1 MTFNRRLKIALYA
14 LAAYALLLPPTTLP
28 PAADAQPAHAATA
41 PDTHAATAPD
51 AHAATAQDARGAAA
65 RSVEERGKFK
75 LYKYQVP
82 VGEETYEIS
91 RAGESLQLAARSELI
106 FIGDKV
112 PLTATLDARRD
123 LTPVRFE
130 IKGRTSTRS
139 DIDVSVEVEGGGVAR
154 VREGARTRSVRIE
167 ENFYPTGGLAPVSM
181 QMWLFRYWQRQQRGA
196 QGRELALLPGGRAR
210 IERRGR
216 DAVTAHGKQVQL
228 ERYHIEGVTWGR
240 ETVWFDAAGQLV
252 AVVGADAELDRFEAV
267 REGYEA
273 ALPVFVKRGAED
285 AVAQLEQLQRE
296 IRPQRTGLY
305 ALVGGLLID
314 GRRDAPVPDSVVV
327 VDGDRI
333 LAAGSRATVRIPRG
347 AARFDA
353 RGLSVLAGLWDTHG
367 HNTQAEWF
375 PASLAAGVTTVRDA
389 GNEPEFI
396 VPIRDAIRS
405 GRALAP
411 RLLLAGVIDGG
422 ASPLGTITA
431 ETPAEARA
439 AVARYHGLGYEQI
452 KIYQSL
458 KPELVA
464 VVAAEAHR
472 LGLTVT
478 GHVPIGTNAFNAVEA
493 GMDQINHINFITR
506 LMYPRDFKPTPGT
519 PAPPLDLES
528 PSAQAGID
536 YLRRH
541 GTVVEPTLARAELNL
556 HPRAS
561 DFADFE
567 PGMAKLPYE
576 LFVVLNNTGVQA
588 EVGERAKAAF
598 ERSLKLTGR
607 LHRGGVPL
615 MAGSDLVVPGHSM
628 FRELELLVRAGLSPL
643 EAVRAA
649 TLVPARAFGME
660 GELGTVEAGKR
671 ADLIL
676 VQGNP
681 LDSISHIRRVK
692 YVVTRGRI
700 YDCAALWRSVGF
712 RP

>member
-1 MTFNRRLKIALYA
+1 MTSRRRLKITLLA
-14 LAAYALLLPPTTLP
+14 LAACALQLLN
-28 PAADAQPAHAATA
+28 PATFRF
-41 PDTHAATAPD
+41 
-51 AHAATAQDARGAAA
+51 ATAQNTSPSAAP
-65 RSVEERGKFK
+65 SVEERGKFK
-75 LYKYQVP
+75 LYKYQFP

-91 RAGESLQLAARSELI
+91 RTGEALQLAARSELT
-106 FIGDKV
+106 FIGGKV
-112 PLTATLDARRD
+112 SLTATLQARRD
-123 LTPVRFE
+123 LVPTRFE
-130 IKGRTSTRS
+130 IKGQTSTRS
-139 DIDVSVEVEGGGVAR
+139 DIDVSVEVERGVAR
-154 VREGARTRSVRIE
+154 VREGTQTRSIRVE
-167 ENFYPTGGLAPVSM
+167 ENFYPTGGLSPVSM
-181 QMWLFRYWQRQQRGA
+181 QTLLFRYWQRQQRGG
-196 QGRELALLPGGRAR
+196 QGRELALLPGGSAR
-210 IERRGR
+210 IELRGR
-216 DAVTAHGKQVQL
+216 DTVMAPDGKQVQL
-228 ERYHIEGVTWGR
+228 ERYSIEGVTWGR
-240 ETVWFDAAGQLV
+240 ETVWFDSAGQLV
-252 AVVGADAELDRFEAV
+252 ALVGADAELDRFEAV

-273 ALPVFVKRGAED
+273 ALPFFVAKGATD
-285 AVAQLEQLQRE
+285 AVAQLEQLKRE
-296 IRPQRTGLY
+296 IKPHRTGLF

-314 GRRDAPVPDSVVV
+314 GRRDAPVPDSIVV

-333 LAAGSRATVRIPRG
+333 VAAGTRASVKIPRG
-347 AARFDA
+347 ASRVDA
-353 RGLSVLAGLWDTHG
+353 RGLTVLAGLWDTHG
-367 HNTQAEWF
+367 HHTQAEWF
-375 PASLAAGVTTVRDA
+375 PVSLAAGVTTVRDA

-396 VPIRDAIRS
+396 VPIRDAVKS

-411 RLLLAGVIDGG
+411 RLLLAGVIDSG
-422 ASPLGTITA
+422 ASPLGTVTA
-431 ETPAEARA
+431 ETPEEARA
-439 AVARYHGLGYEQI
+439 VVARYRRQGYEQI

-478 GHVPIGTNAFNAVEA
+478 GHVPNGMNAFNGVEA

-536 YLRRH
+536 FLRRH
-541 GTVVEPTLARAELNL
+541 GTVVEPTLARGELNL
-556 HPRAS
+556 HPRAGG
-561 DFADFE
+561 FLNFE

-576 LFVVLNNTGVQA
+576 LFVVLNNTGVPA
-588 EVGERAKAAF
+588 ELNERARAVF

-643 EAVRAA
+643 EAIRAA
-649 TLVPARAFGME
+649 TLVPARALKMESEFG
-660 GELGTVEAGKR
+660 TIEAGKR

-676 VQGNP
+676 VEGNP

-692 YVVTRGRI
+692 YVVTRGQM
-700 YDCAALWRSVGF
+700 YDCAALWQSVGF

>member
-1 MTFNRRLKIALYA
+1 MTTRRRLNITLLT
-14 LAAYALLLPPTTLP
+14 LAACALLFNPTTFRP
-28 PAADAQPAHAATA
+28 GSAQTSNPAAAA
-41 PDTHAATAPD
+41 
-51 AHAATAQDARGAAA
+51 
-65 RSVEERGKFK
+65 SIEERGKFK
-75 LYKYQVP
+75 LYKYQFP

-91 RAGESLQLAARSELI
+91 RTGESVQLAARSELT
-106 FIGDKV
+106 FIGGKV
-112 PLTATLDARRD
+112 SLTATLSARRD

-130 IKGRTSTRS
+130 IKGQTSTRS
-139 DIDVSVEVEGGGVAR
+139 DIDASVEIERGLAR
-154 VREGARTRSVRIE
+154 VREGSRTRSVRVA
-167 ENFYPTGGLAPVSM
+167 ENFYTTGGLSPVSM
-181 QMWLFRYWQRQQRGA
+181 QTLLFRYWQQRRG
-196 QGRELALLPGGRAR
+196 GKEGVLALLPGGSAR
-210 IERRGR
+210 IELRGR
-216 DAVTAHGKQVQL
+216 DTVTALGKQVRL

-240 ETVWFDAAGQLV
+240 ETVWFDDAGRLV
-252 AVVGADAELDRFEAV
+252 AIVGADAELDRFEAV

-273 ALPVFVKRGAED
+273 SLPFFVARGAED
-285 AVAQLEQLQRE
+285 AVAQLEQLKRE
-296 IRPQRTGLY
+296 IKPLHTGMF

-314 GRRDAPVPDSVVV
+314 GRNDAPVPDSIVV

-333 LAAGSRATVRIPRG
+333 VAAGSRASVKVPRG
-347 AARFDA
+347 ATRVDA
-353 RGLSVLAGLWDTHG
+353 RGLTVMPGLWDTHG

-375 PASLAAGVTTVRDA
+375 PASLAAGITTVRDA

-396 VPIRDAIRS
+396 VPIRDAIRR

-422 ASPLGTITA
+422 ASPLGTVTA

-439 AVARYHGLGYEQI
+439 AVAHYQRKGYEQI

-478 GHVPIGTNAFNAVEA
+478 GHVPNGMNAFSGVEA

-506 LMYPRDFKPTPGT
+506 LMYSRDFKPVPGT

-536 YLRRH
+536 FLKRH
-541 GTVVEPTLARAELNL
+541 GTIVEPTLARGELNL
-556 HPRAS
+556 HPRAGG
-561 DFADFE
+561 FVDFE

-576 LFVVLNNTGVQA
+576 LFVVLNNTGVPA
-588 EVGERAKAAF
+588 ELNERAKAAF

-607 LHRGGVPL
+607 LHRAGVPL
-615 MAGSDLVVPGHSM
+615 MAGSDLVVPGHSI

-643 EAVRAA
+643 EAIRAA
-649 TLVPARAFGME
+649 TVVPARALRME
-660 GELGTVEAGKR
+660 GELGTIEAGKR
-671 ADLIL
+671 ADLLL
-676 VQGNP
+676 VAGNP

-692 YVVTRGRI
+692 YVVARGEMH
-700 YDCAALWRSVGF
+700 DCAALWQSVGF

>member
-1 MTFNRRLKIALYA
+1 MTTRRPFKIALLTLTA
-14 LAAYALLLPPTTLP
+14 CALLLNPATLRRTT
-28 PAADAQPAHAATA
+28 AQNSTPATA
-41 PDTHAATAPD
+41 T
-51 AHAATAQDARGAAA
+51 
-65 RSVEERGKFK
+65 SIEERGKFK
-75 LYKYQVP
+75 LYKYQFP

-91 RAGESLQLAARSELI
+91 RAGESVQLAARSELT
-106 FIGDKV
+106 FIGGKV
-112 PLTATLDARRD
+112 SLTATLRARPD
-123 LTPVRFE
+123 LTPVQFE
-130 IKGRTSTRS
+130 IKGQTSTRS
-139 DIDVSVEVEGGGVAR
+139 DIDVSVEIERGVAR
-154 VREGARTRSVRIE
+154 VREGAQTRSVGVE
-167 ENFYPTGGLAPVSM
+167 EDFYTTGGLAPVSM
-181 QMWLFRYWQRQQRGA
+181 QTLLFRYWRQQQRRGGK
-196 QGRELALLPGGRAR
+196 GRALALLPGGSAR
-210 IERRGR
+210 IELRGR
-216 DAVTAHGKQVQL
+216 DTVTANSKQVQL
-228 ERYHIEGVTWGR
+228 ERYSIEGVTWGR
-240 ETVWFDAAGQLV
+240 ETVWFDGGGQLV
-252 AVVGADAELDRFEAV
+252 ALVGADAELDRFEAM
-267 REGYEA
+267 REGYESS
-273 ALPVFVKRGAED
+273 LPFFVARGAQD
-285 AVAQLEQLQRE
+285 AVAQLEQLKRE
-296 IRPQRTGLY
+296 IKPHRTGLF

-314 GRRDAPVPDSVVV
+314 GRNDAPVPDSIVV

-333 LAAGSRATVRIPRG
+333 VAAGARASVKIPRG
-347 AARFDA
+347 ASRIDA
-353 RGLSVLAGLWDTHG
+353 RGLTVLAGLWDTHG
-367 HNTQAEWF
+367 HHTQAEWF

-396 VPIRDAIRS
+396 VPVRDAIRN

-439 AVARYHGLGYEQI
+439 AVARYQHLGYEQI

-478 GHVPIGTNAFNAVEA
+478 GHVPNGTNAFDGVEA

-506 LMYPRDFKPTPGT
+506 LMHPRDFKPAPGK

-528 PSAQAGID
+528 QSAQAGID
-536 YLRRH
+536 FLRRH
-541 GTVVEPTLARAELNL
+541 GTIVEPTLARVELNL

-561 DFADFE
+561 GFVNFE
-567 PGMAKLPYE
+567 PGMSKLPYE
-576 LFVVLNNTGVQA
+576 LFVVLNNTGVPAELRDRAQA
-588 EVGERAKAAF
+588 AL

-643 EAVRAA
+643 EAIRAA
-649 TLVPARAFGME
+649 TLVPARALKME
-660 GELGTVEAGKR
+660 SELGTVEAGKR
-671 ADLIL
+671 ADLI
-676 VQGNP
+676 VVAGNP

-692 YVVTRGRI
+692 YVVTRGRM
-700 YDCAALWRSVGF
+700 YDCAALWQSVGF

>member
-1 MTFNRRLKIALYA
+1 MTTRRRLKITLLT
-14 LAAYALLLPPTTLP
+14 LAACALLFNPTTFRP
-28 PAADAQPAHAATA
+28 GSAQTSNPAAAA
-41 PDTHAATAPD
+41 
-51 AHAATAQDARGAAA
+51 
-65 RSVEERGKFK
+65 SIEERGKFK
-75 LYKYQVP
+75 LYKYQFP

-91 RAGESLQLAARSELI
+91 RTGESVQLAARSELT
-106 FIGDKV
+106 FIGGKV
-112 PLTATLDARRD
+112 SLTSNLSARRD

-130 IKGRTSTRS
+130 IKGQTSTRS
-139 DIDVSVEVEGGGVAR
+139 DIDASVEVERRVAR
-154 VREGARTRSVRIE
+154 VREGSQTRSVNVGELTPGVI
-167 ENFYPTGGLAPVSM
+167 GGEYFFTIGGFAPVSM
-181 QMWLFRYWQRQQRGA
+181 QMMLFRYWHRQGHYA
-196 QGRELALLPGGRAR
+196 GLPLPLLPGGRAR

-216 DAVTAHGKQVQL
+216 DTVTAHGKQIRL
-228 ERYHIEGVTWGR
+228 DRYSFEGVTWGR
-240 ETVWFDAAGQLV
+240 ETVWFDPDDRLV

-273 ALPVFVKRGAED
+273 SLPFFVARGAED
-285 AVAQLEQLQRE
+285 AVAQLEQLKRE
-296 IRPQRTGLY
+296 IKPVRTGLF
-305 ALVGGLLID
+305 ALVGGLLVD
-314 GRRDAPVPDSVVV
+314 GRNDAPIPDSIVV

-333 LAAGSRATVRIPRG
+333 VAAGSRARVKVPRG
-347 AARFDA
+347 AARVDA
-353 RGLSVLAGLWDTHG
+353 RGLTVMPGLWDTHG

-375 PASLAAGVTTVRDA
+375 PASLAAGITTVRDA

-396 VPIRDAIRS
+396 VPIRDAIRR

-422 ASPLGTITA
+422 ASPLGTVTA

-439 AVARYHGLGYEQI
+439 AVALYQRKGYEQI

-478 GHVPIGTNAFNAVEA
+478 GHVPNGMNAFGGVEA

-506 LMYPRDFKPTPGT
+506 LMYSRDFKPVPGT

-536 YLRRH
+536 FLKRH
-541 GTVVEPTLARAELNL
+541 GTIVEPTLARGELNL
-556 HPRAS
+556 HPRAGG
-561 DFADFE
+561 FASFE

-576 LFVVLNNTGVQA
+576 LAVVLNNTGVPA
-588 EVGERAKAAF
+588 ELNERAKAAF

-615 MAGSDLVVPGHSM
+615 MAGSDLVVPGHSI

-643 EAVRAA
+643 EAIRAA
-649 TLVPARAFGME
+649 TLVPARALRME

-671 ADLIL
+671 ADLLL
-676 VQGNP
+676 VAGNP
-681 LDSISHIRRVK
+681 LDSISDIRRVK
-692 YVVTRGRI
+692 YVVARGQM
-700 YDCAALWRSVGF
+700 YDCAALWQSVGF

>member
-1 MTFNRRLKIALYA
+1 MTTHRRLKITLLTLIAC
-14 LAAYALLLPPTTLP
+14 ALLLDSITFR
-28 PAADAQPAHAATA
+28 PASAQSSNPS
-41 PDTHAATAPD
+41 
-51 AHAATAQDARGAAA
+51 AAA
-65 RSVEERGKFK
+65 SSIEERGRFK
-75 LYKYQVP
+75 LYKYQFP
-82 VGEETYEIS
+82 VGVETYEIS
-91 RAGESLQLAARSELI
+91 RAGESVQLAARSELT
-106 FIGDKV
+106 FIGGKV
-112 PLTATLDARRD
+112 SLTATLRARRD

-130 IKGRTSTRS
+130 IKGQTSTRS
-139 DIDVSVEVEGGGVAR
+139 DIDVSVEVERGVAR
-154 VREGARTRSVRIE
+154 VREGVLTRSVRVE
-167 ENFYPTGGLAPVSM
+167 ENFYLTGGLAPVSM
-181 QMWLFRYWQRQQRGA
+181 QTLLFRYWRQQQQQQRGGK
-196 QGRELALLPGGRAR
+196 GRALPLLPGGSAR
-210 IERRGR
+210 IELRGR
-216 DAVTAHGKQVQL
+216 DTVTAHGKQVRL
-228 ERYHIEGVTWGR
+228 ERYSIEGVAWGR
-240 ETVWFDAAGQLV
+240 ETVWFDDAGQLV
-252 AVVGADAELDRFEAV
+252 ALVGADAELDRFEAV
-267 REGYEA
+267 REGYES
-273 ALPVFVKRGAED
+273 ALALFVARGAED
-285 AVAQLEQLQRE
+285 AAAQLEQLKRE
-296 IRPQRTGLY
+296 IKPHRTGLF

-314 GRRDAPVPDSVVV
+314 GKNDAPVSDSIVV

-333 LAAGSRATVRIPRG
+333 IAAGARASVKIPRS
-347 AARFDA
+347 ATQVDA
-353 RGLSVLAGLWDTHG
+353 RGLTVLAGLWDTHG

-375 PASLAAGVTTVRDA
+375 PVSLAAGITTVRDA

-422 ASPLGTITA
+422 ASPLGTVTA
-431 ETPAEARA
+431 ETPEEARA
-439 AVARYHGLGYEQI
+439 AVARYKRLGYEQI

-478 GHVPIGTNAFNAVEA
+478 GHVPNGTNAFNGIEA

-528 PSAQAGID
+528 PSAQRGID
-536 YLRRH
+536 YLKRH
-541 GTVVEPTLARAELNL
+541 GTIVEPTLARVELNL
-556 HPRAS
+556 HPRA
-561 DFADFE
+561 DGFVNFE

-576 LFVVLNNTGVQA
+576 LFVVLNNTGVPA
-588 EVGERAKAAF
+588 ELNERAKAAL

-615 MAGSDLVVPGHSM
+615 MAGSDLVVPGHSI

-643 EAVRAA
+643 EAIRAA
-649 TLVPARAFGME
+649 TSVPARAMKME
-660 GELGTVEAGKR
+660 GELGTIEAGKR

-676 VQGNP
+676 VAGNP

-692 YVVTRGRI
+692 YVVTRGQM
-700 YDCAALWRSVGF
+700 YDCAALWQSVGF

>member
-1 MTFNRRLKIALYA
+1 MTINRRLKIALFA
-14 LAAYALLLPPTTLP
+14 LAACALLPPPATLP
-28 PAADAQPAHAATA
+28 PAATAQG
-41 PDTHAATAPD
+41 
-51 AHAATAQDARGAAA
+51 AHAATAQDARTATAQDAHRVAAHDAHGAAA

-82 VGEETYEIS
+82 VGEETYEIN
-91 RAGESLQLAARSELI
+91 RAGDSLQLAARSELT

-112 PLTATLDARRD
+112 QLTATLDARRD

-130 IKGRTSTRS
+130 IKGQTSTRS
-139 DIDVSVEVEGGGVAR
+139 DIDASVEVEDGVAR

-181 QMWLFRYWQRQQRGA
+181 QMWLFRYWQRQQRGG
-196 QGRELALLPGGRAR
+196 QRGRALALLPGGSAR

-228 ERYHIEGVTWGR
+228 ERYHVEGVTWGR

-296 IRPQRTGLY
+296 IRPQRAGLY

-314 GRRDAPVPDSVVV
+314 GRRDAPVPDSIVV

-333 LAAGSRATVRIPRG
+333 LAAGPRATVRIPRG
-347 AARFDA
+347 AARVDA

-367 HNTQAEWF
+367 HNTQVEWF

-439 AVARYHGLGYEQI
+439 AVARYHSLGYEQI

-458 KPELVA
+458 KPELVG

-506 LMYPRDFKPTPGT
+506 LMHPRDFKFAPGS
-519 PAPPLDLES
+519 PPPPLDLES
-528 PSAQAGID
+528 PAAQAGID

-567 PGMAKLPYE
+567 PGIAKLPYE
-576 LFVVLNNTGVQA
+576 LFVVLNNTGVPA
-588 EVGERAKAAF
+588 EAGERAKAAF

-649 TLVPARAFGME
+649 TLVPARAFRMD

-676 VQGNP
+676 VAGNP

-692 YVVTRGRI
+692 YVVTRGRM
-700 YDCAALWRSVGF
+700 YDCAALWQSVGF